1 MVLGINVLTNGEPI
15 FYEPEEP
22 KEVDHVEATRK
33 DADNNTRDTSS
44 DDDGGSA
51 DVYHTTSLSLVTELT
66 AYTAYCD
73 TGCTGITA
81 TGLDV
86 SNTITHEGLR
96 IVAVDPNVIPLGSTV
111 EFTLADGRRI
121 TAVAA
126 DTGGAIR
133 GNRMDLLV
141 WTRDRALDIGRQN
154 VDVTIHE
161 GR

>member
-22 KEVDHVEATRK
+22 KEVDHVETTRK
-33 DADNNTRDTSS
+33 DADNNTRDISS

-86 SNTITHEGLR
+86 SNTIMHEGLR